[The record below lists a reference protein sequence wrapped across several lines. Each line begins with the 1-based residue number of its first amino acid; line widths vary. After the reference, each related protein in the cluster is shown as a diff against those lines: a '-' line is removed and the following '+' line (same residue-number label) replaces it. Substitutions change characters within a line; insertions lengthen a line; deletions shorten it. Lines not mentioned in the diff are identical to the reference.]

1 MQDLKNQQAEQV
13 QAEEVQA
20 EQVQAEQVDMLK
32 LSDLCLDICNDKA
45 VKLGDWSQRDI
56 DLFVAQFKEADL
68 EPSIDMDK
76 LDYKAYPRSYFEKK
90 FKGFDDNVID
100 ALYELENKSL
110 EDHRICPLRVMRGK
124 VGTLEISNPNKIYNA
139 DKTEDQEAQEQET
152 EGEKNSSAEATTE
165 ADAEANSY
173 SSDRARW
180 FTKANEETED
190 DP

>member
-1 MQDLKNQQAEQV
+1 MQDSKNQQAEQV

-20 EQVQAEQVDMLK
+20 EEVDMLK

-45 VKLGDWSQRDI
+45 VKLGEWSQRDI
-56 DLFVAQFKEADL
+56 DLFVEQFKEADL
-68 EPSIDMDK
+68 EPQIDMDK

-90 FKGFDDNVID
+90 YPFFDENVID
-100 ALYELENKSL
+100 ALYDLENKKL
-110 EDHRICPLRVMRGK
+110 EDDRLCPLRVMRGK
-124 VGTLEISNPNKIYNA
+124 VGTLEISNPTTLYNA

-165 ADAEANSY
+165 TDAEANSH

-180 FTKANEETED
+180 FKKANEETED
-190 DP
+190 DS